1 METILIDGVQ
11 YDPMFILD
19 VTPEDSE
26 EKVNKSFRKKAK
38 MWHPDKLSLEDRKD
52 PVKVESRKQRFKILV
67 DCYDYILSKK
77 TSFSNSRASARQEIN
92 VPRNNNI
99 PTKNLDNSSELDNFN
114 KEFESSRVQTPNDFG
129 YSNERLKDL
138 KDYDNFEYK
147 PTQLFDSK
155 KFNPT
160 DFNKAFEYNQETQGL
175 SASKDVGVYF
185 KTTDG
190 FNAYNA
196 GDSGGFANVSS
207 FNGVMIVGDSFGQN
221 GSGYFDTNYSD
232 YKQVFSAP
240 QNPNE
245 QITVPQDFQGTTS
258 RKVVPLNDKEA
269 QEQMNLQIQM
279 RQMNLNSGG
288 GSSKQNFQMQEQMFL
303 EKQQGDI
310 KQKIDQDK
318 DFVLQYRHMYKD
330 QNTIH
335 EALNGSLLTSPDYC
349 DEKSLDKRNLKTKFN

>member
-1 METILIDGVQ
+1 METILINGLQ

-19 VTPEDSE
+19 VTPEDSI
-26 EKVNKSFRKKAK
+26 EKITKSFKRKAK
-38 MWHPDKLSLEDRKD
+38 IWHPDKLSPQDRND
-52 PVKVESRKQRFKILV
+52 PKKVQDIQLRFKILV
-67 DCYDYILSKK
+67 DCYEYILNKK
-77 TSFSNSRASARQEIN
+77 SSFSNSRSNARQEIN
-92 VPRNNNI
+92 IPKNNNI

-114 KEFESSRVQTPNDFG
+114 KEFENSRVQTPNDFG

-147 PTQLFDSK
+147 PTQLFDAK
-155 KFNPT
+155 QFNPT
-160 DFNKAFEYNQETQGL
+160 DFNKAFDYNQETQGL

-196 GDSGGFANVSS
+196 CDSGGFANVSS

-240 QNPNE
+240 KNPNE
-245 QITVPQDFQGTTS
+245 QITVPQNFQGINT
-258 RKVVPLNDKEA
+258 KVVPLSDKDA

-279 RQMNLNSGG
+279 RQMNLNTGNG
-288 GSSKQNFQMQEQMFL
+288 NSKQNFQRQEQMFL
-303 EKQQGDI
+303 EKQQNNI
-310 KQKIDQDK
+310 KQKIDQDR

-330 QNTIH
+330 QNTI
-335 EALNGSLLTSPDYC
+335 ESALSGNLIRSPDYC
-349 DEKSLDKRNLKTKFN
+349 DENSLGKRNLKTKFN

>member
-1 METILIDGVQ
+1 METILIDGVN
-11 YDPMFILD
+11 YDPWFIID
-19 VTPEDSE
+19 CVPEDSE

-38 MWHPDKLSLEDRKD
+38 MWHPDKLSPEDRRD

-77 TSFSNSRASARQEIN
+77 SSISNSRSRQEIN
-92 VPRNNNI
+92 VPRTNNI

-147 PTQLFDSK
+147 PAQLFDAK
-155 KFNPT
+155 QFNPT

-175 SASKDVGVYF
+175 SSSRDVGVYYQ
-185 KTTDG
+185 TTDG

-245 QITVPQDFQGTTS
+245 QITIPQDFHGKNT
-258 RKVVPLNDKEA
+258 KVVPLSDKEA

-279 RQMNLNSGG
+279 RQMNLNTGS
-288 GSSKQNFQMQEQMFL
+288 SSKQNFQIQEQMLL
-303 EKQQGDI
+303 EKQQNDI
-310 KQKIDQDK
+310 KQKIDQDR

-330 QNTIH
+330 QNTIQS
-335 EALNGSLLTSPDYC
+335 ALSGNLLMSPDYC
-349 DEKSLDKRNLKTKFN
+349 DEKSLNKRNLKTKFN

>member
-38 MWHPDKLSLEDRKD
+38 MWHPDKLSPEDRKD

-77 TSFSNSRASARQEIN
+77 SSFSNSSARQEIN
-92 VPRNNNI
+92 VPRNSNI

-175 SASKDVGVYF
+175 SASRDVGVYF

-258 RKVVPLNDKEA
+258 RKVIPLNDKEA

-279 RQMNLNSGG
+279 RQMNLNSDG

-330 QNTIH
+330 QNTI
-335 EALNGSLLTSPDYC
+335 ESALSGNLICSPDYC
-349 DEKSLDKRNLKTKFN
+349 DENTLGKRNLKTTFN

>member
-1 METILIDGVQ
+1 MEETILINGVP
-11 YDPMFILD
+11 YSPHFILD

-38 MWHPDKLSLEDRKD
+38 MWHPDKLSPEDRND
-52 PVKVESRKQRFKILV
+52 PIKVESRKQRFKILV

-77 TSFSNSRASARQEIN
+77 SSFSNSRSNARQEIN
-92 VPRNNNI
+92 IPRNNNI

-114 KEFESSRVQTPNDFG
+114 KEFENSRVQTPNDFG

-147 PTQLFDSK
+147 PAQLFDAK
-155 KFNPT
+155 QFNPT

-175 SASKDVGVYF
+175 SASRDVGVYF

-240 QNPNE
+240 KNPNE
-245 QITVPQDFQGTTS
+245 QISVPQDFQGRNT
-258 RKVVPLNDKEA
+258 KVVPLSDKEA

-303 EKQQGDI
+303 EKQQDDI

-318 DFVLQYRHMYKD
+318 NFVLQYRHMYKD
-330 QNTIH
+330 QNTIDQ
-335 EALNGSLLTSPDYC
+335 ALNGNLIRSSDYVSE
-349 DEKSLDKRNLKTKFN
+349 DNIDKRFLRTKFN

>member
-1 METILIDGVQ
+1 METILIDGKP
-11 YDPMFILD
+11 YDPYFIID
-19 VTPEDSE
+19 CVPEDSE

-77 TSFSNSRASARQEIN
+77 SSFSNSNARQEIN

-175 SASKDVGVYF
+175 SASRDVGVYF

-240 QNPNE
+240 QNPHE
-245 QITVPQDFQGTTS
+245 QITVPQDFQGMT

-330 QNTIH
+330 QNTIDQ
-335 EALNGSLLTSPDYC
+335 ALSGNLLTNTDYVS
-349 DEKSLDKRNLKTKFN
+349 ENNIDKRFLRTKFN

>member
-1 METILIDGVQ
+1 MIETILIDGVP
-11 YDPMFILD
+11 YSPHFILD

-38 MWHPDKLSLEDRKD
+38 MWHPDKLSPEDRKD
-52 PVKVESRKQRFKILV
+52 PIKVESRKQRFKILV
-67 DCYDYILSKK
+67 DCYNYILSKK
-77 TSFSNSRASARQEIN
+77 SSFSNSSDRQEIN
-92 VPRNNNI
+92 VPKNNNI

-114 KEFESSRVQTPNDFG
+114 KEFESSRVHTPNDFG

-155 KFNPT
+155 QFNPT
-160 DFNKAFEYNQETQGL
+160 DFNKTFEYNQETQGL
-175 SASKDVGVYF
+175 SSSKDIGVYF

-245 QITVPQDFQGTTS
+245 QITVPQDFKSTV

-269 QEQMNLQIQM
+269 QDQMNLQIQM
-279 RQMNLNSGG
+279 RQMNLNSSS
-288 GSSKQNFQMQEQMFL
+288 SSKQNFQMQEQMFL
-303 EKQQGDI
+303 EKQQDDI
-310 KQKIDQDK
+310 KQKIDHDK

-330 QNTIH
+330 QNTIDQ
-335 EALNGSLLTSPDYC
+335 ALNGMLLTNQDYC
-349 DEKSLDKRNLKTKFN
+349 DEKSIGKRNLKTKFN

>member
-1 METILIDGVQ
+1 METILIDGKP
-11 YDPMFILD
+11 YDPWFIID
-19 VTPEDSE
+19 CVPEDSE

-77 TSFSNSRASARQEIN
+77 SSFSNSNIRQEIN

-147 PTQLFDSK
+147 PAQLFDAK
-155 KFNPT
+155 QFNPT
-160 DFNKAFEYNQETQGL
+160 DFNKAFDYNQETQGL
-175 SASKDVGVYF
+175 SASRDVGVYF

-240 QNPNE
+240 KNPNE
-245 QITVPQDFQGTTS
+245 QISVPQNFQGRNT
-258 RKVVPLNDKEA
+258 KVVPLSDKEA

-279 RQMNLNSGG
+279 RQMNLNTGSS
-288 GSSKQNFQMQEQMFL
+288 SSKQNFQMQEQMFL
-303 EKQQGDI
+303 EKQQNDI
-310 KQKIDQDK
+310 KQKIDQDR

-330 QNTIH
+330 QNTIDQ
-335 EALNGSLLTSPDYC
+335 ALNGSLLTNSDYVSE
-349 DEKSLDKRNLKTKFN
+349 DNIDKRFLRTKFN